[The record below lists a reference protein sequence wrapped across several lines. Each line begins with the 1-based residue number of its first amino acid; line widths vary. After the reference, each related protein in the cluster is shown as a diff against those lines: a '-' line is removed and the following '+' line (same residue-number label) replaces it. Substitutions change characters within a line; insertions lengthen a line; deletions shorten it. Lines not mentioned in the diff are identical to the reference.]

1 MTPEDDVRELRKALE
16 DGPTPGPWFVQFGDD
31 GRHMCCTAISA
42 ANTRVRNDGQWSA
55 ADCDAL
61 VALTLHQCYPF
72 VSADCERDE
81 ANSAYIAAASPDRIR
96 RILDRLENERAAG
109 FVEAS
114 RMHGAEIESLRSRLE
129 AAEKVNERQEDALNR
144 LQEWAKAY
152 PLECF
157 PEPDFKKAH
166 QLLLAGGMTLDAIS
180 ASNMRHVITQVAAI
194 VDEAQKGTP

>member
-1 MTPEDDVRELRKALE
+1 VTPEDDVRELRNALE
-16 DGPTPGPWFVQFGDD
+16 AAPTPGPWFVQVGDD

-96 RILDRLENERAAG
+96 RILDRLD
-109 FVEAS
+109 
-114 RMHGAEIESLRSRLE
+114 
-129 AAEKVNERQEDALNR
+129 AAEKANERQEDALTR
-144 LQEWAKAY
+144 LQEWARAY
-152 PLECF
+152 QLECF

-194 VDEAQKGTP
+194 VDEAQKGTQ